1 MRRCNRHGD
10 PDDMQE
16 CSTLRKLR
24 HLQEHT
30 ELVGEIYEDLRPV
43 GRGFVKV
50 AALPFG
56 CFAGLGVLEQVASL
70 LR

>member
-1 MRRCNRHGD
+1 MSRSNRQGAS
-10 PDDMQE
+10 DMQE
-16 CSTLRKLR
+16 CWTLRMLR
-24 HLQEHT
+24 RLREHT

-56 CFAGLGVLEQVASL
+56 CFAGLGVLEQVVSL